1 MRKLLPQFLAV
12 IFAAGALS
20 TTGCVARVHA
30 GGVVTSNPQL
40 VTVSPGV
47 WVVEDYD
54 EPVFYSND
62 AYWLY
67 RGGIWYRS
75 DVYYG
80 GWVRTAVVPVHVRRI
95 HRPRSYVRYHARPG
109 VRRRAV
115 RDHRRNTRVRARPAR
130 RSPAVRDHRRP
141 APPPRVRTRDH
152 RRPAPPRRVHS
163 RDHRRAAPP
172 PVKTRDHR
180 KKKPKADKRDHRR
193 HE

>member
-1 MRKLLPQFLAV
+1 MSKLLPHFLAV
-12 IFAAGALS
+12 VFAAGALS
-20 TTGCVARVHA
+20 TTGCVARVRA
-30 GGVVTSNPQL
+30 GGVVTADPQL
-40 VTVSPGV
+40 VAVSPGV

-67 RGGIWYRS
+67 RGGLWYRS

-80 GWVRTAVVPVHVRRI
+80 GWTRTAVVPVHVRHI
-95 HRPRSYVRYHARPG
+95 NRPRSYVRYHGHAG

-115 RDHRRNTRVRARPAR
+115 VRDHRRNERVRSRPAPR
-130 RSPAVRDHRRP
+130 RQPAVRDHRRP
-141 APPPRVRTRDH
+141 APPPRVQTRDH
-152 RRPAPPRRVHS
+152 RRPAPPPRVQT
-163 RDHRRAAPP
+163 RDHRAPP

-180 KKKPKADKRDHRR
+180 TKPKADKRDHRR